1 MKPSQLSKIWDTIEA
16 SRPEDAELFVHAVGI
31 RSHDAD
37 VCVGRDHQARRHLLV
52 PLAKSDASATS
63 FRSSGLLVR
72 TRALLRDGIQK
83 HFLDLICLSPAFNEV
98 FSLLIVALL
107 QEMRSDEP
115 DAAKISSR
123 VLEDWKELFGAGTT
137 RFGKQQITGMIGEL
151 IVLERLTA
159 VSPTAVD
166 FWNGPNGGVHDFRA
180 GNRALEV
187 KTSNRRYGRVF
198 SISGH
203 QQLEAPAGGE
213 LHLAAIKLEQNPGGA
228 VSIPSLLQ
236 KIQKNG
242 VNPSQLTRQL
252 ADYGYIPGDEE
263 VEGARFDK
271 TEFLIY
277 AVTDKFP
284 RIVSKTFVENQPP
297 AGILKISYDIDL
309 SGSAP
314 MPMTDESVEALFHS
328 FALGGVK

>member
-1 MKPSQLSKIWDTIEA
+1 MKPSQLTEIWDTIET

-52 PLAKSDASATS
+52 PLATSNGSANS
-63 FRSSGLLVR
+63 FRSSGLMVR
-72 TRALLRDGIQK
+72 TRTLLRDGIQK
-83 HFLDLICLSPAFNEV
+83 HFLDLICLSPTFNEV
-98 FSLLIVALL
+98 FSHLIVALL

-115 DAAKISSR
+115 DAAKICSR

-137 RFGKQQITGMIGEL
+137 RFGRQQIIGLIGEL
-151 IVLERLTA
+151 FVLERLTA
-159 VSPTAVD
+159 ISPTAID
-166 FWNGPNGGVHDFRA
+166 YWNGPSGGVHDFRA

-203 QQLEAPAGGE
+203 QQLEAPANGD
-213 LHLAAIKLEQNPGGA
+213 LHFAAIKLEQNPGGT
-228 VSIPSLLQ
+228 VSIPTLLQ
-236 KIQKNG
+236 KIQRNG
-242 VNPSQLTRQL
+242 VNPSQLARQL
-252 ADYGYIPGDEE
+252 ADCGYVPGDED

-284 RIVSKTFVENQPP
+284 RVVSKAFVGSRPP

-309 SGSAP
+309 SGSVP
-314 MPMTDESVEALFHS
+314 MPLPDESADALFRS
-328 FALGGVK
+328 IALGGVQ